1 MENLRNNPSTQS
13 IENGRIF
20 HSKYLS
26 QMFRKLSLI
35 TILGLA
41 SLEAGIDSNLVGYY
55 SFEAGYTN
63 EITTGGLPNGTAVK
77 SPSTAT
83 PGGQVGNAM
92 SLQGADNDHMN
103 LLASFG
109 TGGTLG
115 ENFTISAW
123 YRLNHPI
130 TSPSGSSRSFV
141 FESSNDHDV
150 SFGIRD
156 LGLKNAGIND
166 GQSYTQT
173 SFLNLADAALPGWH
187 HVIQTYTSAGGTTTI
202 STSLD
207 GSHSGDLTI
216 PTANLSG
223 KGLNFGASRSST
235 TDRGFDGLIDEV
247 AIWDRHLD
255 TSELATVFALGLNGQ
270 ALTSSDPTPTAPTI
284 SSFTAT
290 PDTVPL
296 GGITTLAWNVTGAT
310 SVTVVDELNSLPSS
324 GSQAVVIDSPKTF
337 TLVALNDHAVTTRQV
352 TLSVNGPTD
361 PVGPYLGTVKTTE
374 AYFLYR
380 PGQQEIDLRLTAMT
394 PAGAVVTSTDSQ
406 SRAANDHV
414 AQFHLTG
421 LTPETTYRYKVEKIN
436 ADTSTTLFA
445 GDNADHQFTTV
456 STTRIGKVVTAGFI
470 SCANDTSFGVWEEM
484 ANHNLDLLCLA
495 GDTPYIDTADLNLIR
510 QKHRHFLQ
518 VPTLAALGRNV
529 STVGTWDD
537 HDFGLNNGNGIST
550 ADRKALTR
558 EVFTEY
564 RAHDKYGINNE
575 GIYHK
580 VDMGAMEVFL
590 LDPRWFSQT
599 APSPVDPNQST
610 CFGSIQWQ
618 WMLDSIRNSKAPFK
632 VILQGQIWQDKKNSE
647 TDDMFTY
654 YAERDALLDTIKNEK
669 IPGVVLFGGDIHV
682 ARYLRHPQRLGYDLH
697 DFIMSPGHKS
707 VIASLNVYHP
717 SIEWSR
723 ESANQFL
730 TMTADTS
737 KTVPELTVRSL
748 DADGATNLKIVIPYT
763 DLSPRE
769 GNGLA
774 KDLRALWTFDG
785 DAKNASVLGD
795 RIDGTLENGATI
807 DPANGVRGG
816 ALNLTRAGGQY
827 LSVPRSFLDDN
838 TPVYTV
844 STWSKAT
851 TLPAHG
857 STARHFLLESKVN
870 NHAGL
875 PSASTTGYAISV
887 GLRPTSDPQK
897 INLQLN
903 TETLSPKPVGSQAA
917 PGVAAQ
923 GGFNFEA
930 DRTLFSDWTHLVA
943 TFDSTKLRLFLNGSL
958 VIEHPLPIAGPVAEN
973 GGLVIGGHRSGTGRN
988 FDGLIDE
995 VAIWNRVLTP
1005 AEIRSL
1011 YNSGSAVEIPT
1022 KVTHLNTNSNSLPD
1036 D

>member
-1 MENLRNNPSTQS
+1 MIPNLFPNPSTQS

-26 QMFRKLSLI
+26 KMFRKLSLI
-35 TILGLA
+35 TILSLA
-41 SLEAGIDSNLVGYY
+41 PLEAGIDSNLVGYY
-55 SFEAGYTN
+55 SFEADYTN
-63 EITTGGLPNGTAVK
+63 DITTGGLPDGTAVK
-77 SPSTAT
+77 SPSAAT

-115 ENFTISAW
+115 ENFTLSAW
-123 YRLNHPI
+123 YRLNDPI
-130 TSPSGSSRSFV
+130 TSPTGSNRSFV

-156 LGLKNAGIND
+156 LGLKNGGIND

-202 STSLD
+202 STFLD
-207 GSHSGDLTI
+207 GAHSGDLTI
-216 PTANLSG
+216 PTADLSG
-223 KGLNFGASRSST
+223 KGLNFGASRSSS

-247 AIWDRHLD
+247 AIWDRNLD

-270 ALTSSDPTPTAPTI
+270 ALTRSDPTPTAPTI

-290 PDTVPL
+290 PDTVFV
-296 GGITTLAWNVTGAT
+296 GGTTTLAWNVTGAT
-310 SVTVVDELNSLPSS
+310 SLTIVDKLNNVTSS
-324 GSQAVVIDSPKTF
+324 GSQSIVINSPKTF
-337 TLVALNDHAVTTRQV
+337 TLVALNDHAVTTQQI

-394 PAGAVVTSTDSQ
+394 PAGTVVTSTESQ

-421 LTPETTYRYKVEKIN
+421 LTPETTYRYKIEKIN

-445 GDNADHQFTTV
+445 GDDADHQFTTV
-456 STTRIGKVVTAGFI
+456 STARIGKVVTAGFI

-518 VPTLAALGRNV
+518 VTSLAALGKKV

-558 EVFTEY
+558 QVFTEY

-618 WMLDSIRNSKAPFK
+618 WMLDAIRNSKAPFK

-723 ESANQFL
+723 ERANQFL

-748 DADGATNLKIVIPYT
+748 DAAGATNLKIVIPYT

-774 KDLRALWTFDG
+774 KDRRRCQELLHPRRPHRGHPRKRSHHRPRQRSPRRCPQAL
-785 DAKNASVLGD
+785 
-795 RIDGTLENGATI
+795 
-807 DPANGVRGG
+807 
-816 ALNLTRAGGQY
+816 
-827 LSVPRSFLDDN
+827 PRPQP
-838 TPVYTV
+838 TPQ
-844 STWSKAT
+844 
-851 TLPAHG
+851 
-857 STARHFLLESKVN
+857 
-870 NHAGL
+870 
-875 PSASTTGYAISV
+875 
-887 GLRPTSDPQK
+887 RPPQF
-897 INLQLN
+897 
-903 TETLSPKPVGSQAA
+903 P
-917 PGVAAQ
+917 
-923 GGFNFEA
+923 
-930 DRTLFSDWTHLVA
+930 R
-943 TFDSTKLRLFLNGSL
+943 R
-958 VIEHPLPIAGPVAEN
+958 
-973 GGLVIGGHRSGTGRN
+973 
-988 FDGLIDE
+988 
-995 VAIWNRVLTP
+995 
-1005 AEIRSL
+1005 
-1011 YNSGSAVEIPT
+1011 
-1022 KVTHLNTNSNSLPD
+1022 
-1036 D
+1036 